1 VFPEIIW
8 ISVKYYTKQNRLKN
22 NFSKSCRRKYMPE
35 YNNIVIII
43 RRYSFVYFYVNL
55 LFGLKIQWVE
65 RVSITYYCS
74 LTVPIVSLRAFK
86 DFNLRSISA
95 WQIIMFS
102 GNILYGV
109 IYIHILCFTIISWVK
124 FIFLKKTYVVRGFFY
139 VPILINYYSH

>member
-1 VFPEIIW
+1 
-8 ISVKYYTKQNRLKN
+8 
-22 NFSKSCRRKYMPE
+22 MPE

-43 RRYSFVYFYVNL
+43 RRYSFSQSCTFMWIYYL
-55 LFGLKIQWVE
+55 GRKIQRVE

-74 LTVPIVSLRAFK
+74 LTVPIVSLCAFK

-124 FIFLKKTYVVRGFFY
+124 FIFLKKTYVLHGFFLRTY
-139 VPILINYYSH
+139 TYKLLLPLVCISRW